1 MRGCIAQVMD
11 KGYVLLRN
19 VAIQRKRKKKDAV
32 KFTSSIFSYETERK
46 RGIKGME
53 SDVTCACECKSA

>member
-11 KGYVLLRN
+11 EGYVLLRN
-19 VAIQRKRKKKDAV
+19 VAIQRKRKKKDAISI
-32 KFTSSIFSYETERK
+32 SSIFSYETERK

>member
-1 MRGCIAQVMD
+1 MD
-11 KGYVLLRN
+11 EGYVLLRN
-19 VAIQRKRKKKDAV
+19 VAIQRKRKKKDAISI
-32 KFTSSIFSYETERK
+32 SSIFSYETERK